1 MKIDDIRFVIGAASL
16 EATPRD
22 RRAQVAFIGPSNVGK
37 SSLLNALAGRKA
49 VAKVSKTPGRT
60 QQLNFFLVND
70 AFYLVDLPGY
80 GFAKAPDEVQRRF
93 RRLAED
99 YLAGSKALRL
109 LVVLLDVRRD
119 PSARDVELLTWLRD
133 QRVPHV
139 IVLTKAD
146 KVSRPQ
152 LARRAEAVGAS
163 LCDALGADAVEI
175 MPVSAVTRLGC
186 RELWQVIG
194 RAAAREGHGDSP
206 AAASDLS

>member
-1 MKIDDIRFVIGAASL
+1 MKVDDIRFVIGATTLA
-16 EATPRD
+16 ATPRD
-22 RRAQVAFIGPSNVGK
+22 RRPQIAFIGPSNVGK

-80 GFAKAPDEVQRRF
+80 GFAKVPEAVQREF
-93 RRLAED
+93 RKLAED
-99 YLAGSKALRL
+99 YLAGSEALKL

-119 PSARDVELLTWLRD
+119 PSDRDVELITWLKD

-146 KVSRPQ
+146 KVSRAE
-152 LARRAEAVGAS
+152 LGRRAQVVGAS

-175 MPVSAVTRLGC
+175 MPVSAVTKQGC

-194 RAAAREGHGDSP
+194 RAAGRSDRRDSP
-206 AAASDLS
+206 AGATDLS